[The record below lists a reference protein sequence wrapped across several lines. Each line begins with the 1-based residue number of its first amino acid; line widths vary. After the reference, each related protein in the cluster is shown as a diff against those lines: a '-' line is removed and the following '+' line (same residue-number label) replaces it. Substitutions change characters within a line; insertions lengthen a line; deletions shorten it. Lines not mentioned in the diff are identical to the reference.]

1 MAEKRGFRLP
11 SVKSDALGLV
21 LAGFCGVSLGAILC
35 ELTPAQSVAWQDP
48 PPALYL
54 TLTNLPARWQV
65 EASIDLKNW
74 FSLFL
79 SGDIPPG
86 RVSLQLSNTAQAQ
99 FYRVTERP

>member
-21 LAGFCGVSLGAILC
+21 LAGFCGVSLVFTLC
-35 ELTPAQSVAWQDP
+35 ELTDAQSIAWEDP

-65 EASIDLKNW
+65 EATTDLTNW

-86 RVSLQLSNTAQAQ
+86 KVSLQLSNVGQAQ
-99 FYRVTERP
+99 FYRVTARP